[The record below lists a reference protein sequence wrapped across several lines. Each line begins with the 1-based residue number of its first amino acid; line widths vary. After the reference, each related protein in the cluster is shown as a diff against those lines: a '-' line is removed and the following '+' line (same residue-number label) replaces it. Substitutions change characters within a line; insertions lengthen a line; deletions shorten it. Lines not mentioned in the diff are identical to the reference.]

1 LWDFVQVQWEIP
13 LEEEGGAVVGME
25 WRVEV
30 EAVVVGRY
38 DGQVVTICPE
48 TLNPDLT
55 GNQRS
60 L

>member
-1 LWDFVQVQWEIP
+1 MQWEVP

-38 DGQVVTICPE
+38 DGQVVTIYPN
-48 TLNPDLT
+48 T
-55 GNQRS
+55 
-60 L
+60 